1 MSESEM
7 DLDGTGVLGLFL
19 FDWQNVVSS
28 IITLTTIG
36 TSMMGPLGYF
46 FIQRACKQSLLSAG
60 FSSALSR
67 SNFLRYRLDI
77 PVARF

>member
-19 FDWQNVVSS
+19 FDWQNAVSS

-36 TSMMGPLGYF
+36 TLK
-46 FIQRACKQSLLSAG
+46 A
-60 FSSALSR
+60 
-67 SNFLRYRLDI
+67 RLERQNWID
-77 PVARF
+77 